1 MKHETRLVLNE
12 EIRGL
17 LNEDMVRE
25 AVELFNK
32 LGGCNF
38 DYSVVSGDETVR
50 DMIEIVLDYDA
61 YDMYDRCAPSARRWL
76 SAVAALAVAL
86 KYCCYHLDIADD
98 FYLGL
103 GWFAV
108 TNDARSFMSLEKYL
122 QET

>member
-1 MKHETRLVLNE
+1 MKHETKLVLNE
-12 EIRGL
+12 KIRDL

-50 DMIEIVLDYDA
+50 DVIEIVLDSDA

-86 KYCCYHLDIADD
+86 RYCCYHLDIADD

-103 GWFAV
+103 GWFVV
-108 TNDARSFMSLEKYL
+108 TKDARSFMHLENHL

>member
-1 MKHETRLVLNE
+1 MKHETKLVLNE
-12 EIRGL
+12 KIRDL

-25 AVELFNK
+25 AVELFNR
-32 LGGCNF
+32 LGGDKF

-76 SAVAALAVAL
+76 SAVAVLAVAL

-103 GWFAV
+103 GRFV
-108 TNDARSFMSLEKYL
+108 ITNDARSFMHLENYL